1 MSDDTDTYSPDDL
14 LTSAEVA
21 DLARI
26 SRATIGRA
34 VKKGRLT
41 PLRTPGGHFRFR
53 RSDVDAL
60 LAGDERATA

>member
-1 MSDDTDTYSPDDL
+1 MPENTDAYVPDDL

-21 DLARI
+21 EKARI
-26 SRATIGRA
+26 SRATLARA
-34 VKKGRLT
+34 VKRGDIV

-60 LAGDERATA
+60 LTRTAS